1 MNYPLLNQKLEALN
15 QWLTIYS
22 LSNVYPNSLT
32 EYQPGINQIFASE
45 IILEPCQQILEKCK
59 EHILSLETPQKQR
72 FETFQI
78 FL

>member
-32 EYQPGINQIFASE
+32 EYQPGIN
-45 IILEPCQQILEKCK
+45 
-59 EHILSLETPQKQR
+59 
-72 FETFQI
+72 
-78 FL
+78 